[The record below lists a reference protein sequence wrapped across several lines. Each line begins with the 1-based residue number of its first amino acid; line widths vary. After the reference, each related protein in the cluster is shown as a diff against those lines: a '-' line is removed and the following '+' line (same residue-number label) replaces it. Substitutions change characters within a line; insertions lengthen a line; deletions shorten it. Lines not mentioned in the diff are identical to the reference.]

1 MSTNATLPPLYQ
13 VPEIQA
19 AAAEAAAAGNELYID
34 YVVPRHDRRIDIYI
48 EDHNILVPYVIIHR
62 EKVLRLTVAQL
73 EAWRQG
79 TYRFN
84 IPYSASYV
92 PVMIPATGEIRQC
105 FVDAYVYQF

>member
-1 MSTNATLPPLYQ
+1 MSTKEPLPPLYQ

-19 AAAEAAAAGNELYID
+19 AAAEAAAAGEEFYID

-48 EDHNILVPYVIIHR
+48 EDHKILVPYVIIHR
-62 EKVLRLTVAQL
+62 EKVLRLTLAQV

-79 TYRFN
+79 TYRIN

-92 PVMIPATGEIRQC
+92 PVLIPTTGEIRQC
-105 FVDAYVYQF
+105 FVDAYIYQF